1 MAILANITI
10 GTAQLQS
17 IKPDILAYLFDGQ
30 SDFSGPIQ
38 YAKDLVYLKIKAD
51 IKIDSKY
58 AGYTNAELD
67 TLLTKVKDLPEE
79 TPLVKIISNY
89 AVANV
94 MRQNKEWD
102 EADIYESQAEK
113 IQLDYYIDEDSDSV
127 VDDEEL
133 QRTANV
139 VFGR

>member
-1 MAILANITI
+1 MAILANITV
-10 GTAQLQS
+10 GTTQLQS

-30 SDFSGPIQ
+30 SDFSDAIQ
-38 YAKDLVYLKIKAD
+38 YAKDLVYLKIKSD
-51 IKIDSKY
+51 VKMDSKY

-67 TLLTKVKDLPEE
+67 TLLTKIKDLPEE

-89 AVANV
+89 AVANI